1 MKKFLIISSIC
12 TLAGFVFGWVSSS
25 LVQAPKLE
33 QARQETAQLKQRIT
47 QLETA
52 FPRVSDISRLNTSSA
67 GTSTGSANV
76 GFATGGAPIAADGQ
90 SQTPLGRATFSA
102 GDASSAR
109 SAEQRESDRD
119 RPAAAADAARTI
131 ANTRLESLRLALNL
145 RPDQVARVNALLNSA
160 ISGENFS
167 WREMRNLNQRIEQAL
182 EGTLSPDQI
191 TAMNTYKE
199 RENRART
206 EARTN
211 FEYSMLD
218 VALSLQSSQTDAVFN
233 TLARMNSLE
242 NDPAFRA
249 SLGTDDRDAIRAA
262 IREQK
267 RASMSQLL
275 TPEQMRVYEQFL
287 ETQDRFMRGM
297 R

>member
-1 MKKFLIISSIC
+1 
-12 TLAGFVFGWVSSS
+12 
-25 LVQAPKLE
+25 
-33 QARQETAQLKQRIT
+33 
-47 QLETA
+47 
-52 FPRVSDISRLNTSSA
+52 
-67 GTSTGSANV
+67 
-76 GFATGGAPIAADGQ
+76 
-90 SQTPLGRATFSA
+90 
-102 GDASSAR
+102 
-109 SAEQRESDRD
+109 
-119 RPAAAADAARTI
+119 
-131 ANTRLESLRLALNL
+131 
-145 RPDQVARVNALLNSA
+145 
-160 ISGENFS
+160 
-167 WREMRNLNQRIEQAL
+167 MRNLNQRIEQAL